1 MTDSMDRKLSKP
13 LGLRRFAV
21 PAAAIAA
28 CIGLSVLAANLLMSG
43 AVRTARIPA
52 AGVTIDTAQQGA
64 LHDFTPL
71 RGKVAPKDEV
81 YLDALEGGQVER
93 IMAHAG
99 DQVTVGQPLVTF
111 RNTALELDVLE
122 REGRLV
128 ESITQLQTYEKQ
140 LEDSR
145 LANEKA
151 AAEIDFNIV
160 RLTRASARRSALVG
174 RGSVSP
180 EAEDQLNDELAYDHR
195 LLPLQAQN
203 NLRQDALRRRQLP
216 EIHTQ
221 LANLQQSLTIT
232 RSKLD
237 SLVLKAPVSGQLTDI
252 VQNLGENRNR
262 GDRLGEIVPATGFK
276 IAAHVDEFYLGQVRV
291 GQVADAGID
300 GATWKLKVERVYPQ
314 VKDGTF
320 VVDLAF
326 IGAAPANLLSGEA
339 VNGTLSLGGDRPAL
353 ILPAGAFLER
363 TGGDWVMVVG
373 PDGRSAVRRR
383 IKIGRRNAEQVEIL
397 SGLKPGDRVITSDYS
412 AIDRV
417 DRVILTR

>member
-1 MTDSMDRKLSKP
+1 MSESMDRKLAKP
-13 LGLRRFAV
+13 AGLRRFAV

-28 CIGLSVLAANLLMSG
+28 CIGLGVLAANLLNTS
-43 AVRTARIPA
+43 AVHTARIPA
-52 AGVTIDTAQQGA
+52 AGVTIDTVQQGV

-71 RGKVAPKDEV
+71 RGKVAPKDEI

-99 DQVTVGQPLVTF
+99 DQVTAGQPLIAF

-128 ESITQLQTYEKQ
+128 ESITELQSYEKQ

-174 RGSVSP
+174 RGAVSP
-180 EAEDQLNDELAYDHR
+180 EAEDQLNDELAYQRR
-195 LLPLQAQN
+195 LEPLQAQN
-203 NLRQDALRRRQLP
+203 NLRQDELRRRQLP

-221 LANLQQSLTIT
+221 LANLQQSLVIT

-237 SLVLKAPVSGQLTDI
+237 SLVLRAPVSGQLTDI
-252 VQNLGENRNR
+252 VRNLGENRNR

-276 IAAHVDEFYLGQVRV
+276 VAAQVDEFYLGQVKV
-291 GQVADAGID
+291 GQLADAGID

-326 IGAAPANLLSGEA
+326 VGAEPANLLSGEA
-339 VNGTLSLGGDRPAL
+339 VIGTLSLGDDRPAL

-363 TGGDWVMVVG
+363 TGGDWVMVAA

-383 IKIGRRNAEQVEIL
+383 IRIGRRNAEQVEIL
-397 SGLKPGDRVITSDYS
+397 SGLAPGERVITSDYS
-412 AIDRV
+412 AIDKV

>member
-99 DQVTVGQPLVTF
+99 DQVTVGQPLLSF

-412 AIDRV
+412 AVDKV